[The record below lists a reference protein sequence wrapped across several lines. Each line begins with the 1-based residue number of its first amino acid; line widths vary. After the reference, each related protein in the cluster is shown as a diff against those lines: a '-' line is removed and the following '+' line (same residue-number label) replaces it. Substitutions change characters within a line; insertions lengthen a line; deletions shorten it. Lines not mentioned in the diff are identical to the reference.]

1 MTPLYIIP
9 ARGGSKGIPRKNIKP
24 LCGRP
29 LIAYTVDA
37 ALKAQETTGG
47 TILLS
52 TDDAEIADTVKAM
65 GVEVPYMRRR
75 NWPPILP
82 AAAR

>member
-24 LCGRP
+24 LGGRP

-37 ALKAQETTGG
+37 ALAAQKTTGG

-52 TDDAEIADTVKAM
+52 TDDAEIAATVEAM
-65 GVEVPYMRRR
+65 GVHVP
-75 NWPPILP
+75 
-82 AAAR
+82 